1 MTVRLTEGVVKLLS
15 NVCRVP
21 VVTSSGDDPAVLR
34 IGELARRVAVRED
47 LLRAWERRYGLLK
60 PVRSPGGF
68 RLYSNA
74 DEQRVRRMQAHLAL
88 GLAAAQAA
96 RAALDEET
104 DHSVMAA
111 PVPPA
116 AERTPAGATAH
127 PDTPPS
133 GNDRGV
139 AGLAGE
145 LRRALDA
152 LDEPAAQAVLDRL
165 FADFTVETTLRQV
178 VLPYLRDLGDR
189 WAKGAIGV
197 ATEHFASN
205 LLRARLASLAQ
216 GWGQGRGP
224 CAVLACPPGE
234 LHDLPLLVFGVAL
247 HRNGWRIV
255 YLGAD
260 TPLADLGRTVEE
272 TRPDAVILAAVA
284 PERFQE
290 SISDLITL
298 APTASIRLAGAG
310 ATTSLADTVGATVLA
325 GDPITE
331 AQRLTPQR

>member
-1 MTVRLTEGVVKLLS
+1 VA
-15 NVCRVP
+15 ND
-21 VVTSSGDDPAVLR
+21 DDPAVLR

-68 RLYSNA
+68 RLYRNA
-74 DEQRVRRMQAHLAL
+74 DEQRVRRMQAHLAR

-104 DHSVMAA
+104 DRSDITA
-111 PVPPA
+111 PVQPAAPPA
-116 AERTPAGATAH
+116 AAGEPTAAGASER
-127 PDTPPS
+127 PDAPGS
-133 GNDRGV
+133 GTDRGLT
-139 AGLAGE
+139 GLAGQ
-145 LRRALDA
+145 LRRTLDA

-165 FADFTVETTLRQV
+165 FADFTVETTLQQV
-178 VLPYLRDLGDR
+178 LLPYLRELGDR
-189 WAKGAIGV
+189 WANGAVGV

-260 TPLADLGRTVEE
+260 TPLADLARTAEE
-272 TRPDAVILAAVA
+272 KHPDVVILAAVA
-284 PERFQE
+284 PQRFQE
-290 SISDLITL
+290 SIPDLTIL
-298 APTASIRLAGAG
+298 ARIAPLRLAGAG
-310 ATTSLADTVGATVLA
+310 ATAGVADTVGATVLA

-331 AQRLTPQR
+331 AQRLTPQRGLFTVIHASE

>member
-1 MTVRLTEGVVKLLS
+1 VASE
-15 NVCRVP
+15 
-21 VVTSSGDDPAVLR
+21 DDPAVLR

-74 DEQRVRRMQAHLAL
+74 DEQRVRRMQAHLAR
-88 GLAAAQAA
+88 GLAAAEAA

-104 DHSVMAA
+104 DRSDTTATVQ
-111 PVPPA
+111 PA
-116 AERTPAGATAH
+116 AVGLPGQAGAAAG
-127 PDTPPS
+127 PDAPAF
-133 GNDRGV
+133 GNDRGLT
-139 AGLAGE
+139 GLAGR
-145 LRRALDA
+145 LRRALDD

-165 FADFTVETTLRQV
+165 FADFTVETTLQR
-178 VLPYLRDLGDR
+178 VLVPYLRELGDR
-189 WAKGAIGV
+189 WANGAIGV
-197 ATEHFASN
+197 GTEHFASN
-205 LLRARLASLAQ
+205 LLRARLASLGQ

-260 TPLADLGRTVEE
+260 TPLADLARTVEE
-272 TRPDAVILAAVA
+272 KHADVVILAAVA
-284 PERFQE
+284 PQRFQE
-290 SISDLITL
+290 SIPDLTIL
-298 APTASIRLAGAG
+298 ARIAPLRLAGAG
-310 ATTSLADTVGATVLA
+310 ATPGVADTVGATVLA

>member
-1 MTVRLTEGVVKLLS
+1 VLRVASEG
-15 NVCRVP
+15 
-21 VVTSSGDDPAVLR
+21 GPAVLR
-34 IGELARRVAVRED
+34 IGEIARRVGVSKD

-74 DEQRVRRMQAHLAL
+74 DEQRVRRMQAHLVE

-104 DHSVMAA
+104 DHSRIAA

-116 AERTPAGATAH
+116 TAAEPTPAGASVRPAAQT
-127 PDTPPS
+127 S
-133 GNDRGV
+133 GTDGGLT
-139 AGLAGE
+139 GLAGE
-145 LRRALDA
+145 LRRALDD

-165 FADFTVETTLRQV
+165 FAGFTVETTLRQV
-178 VLPYLRDLGDR
+178 LLPYLRDLGDR

-205 LLRARLASLAQ
+205 MLRARLASLAT

-234 LHDLPLLVFGVAL
+234 LHDLPLLMFGVVL
-247 HRNGWRIV
+247 HRNGWRII

-260 TPLADLGRTVEE
+260 TPLADLDRTVLKR
-272 TRPDAVILAAVA
+272 RPDIVILAAVA

-298 APTASIRLAGAG
+298 ARTASLRLAGAG
-310 ATTSLADTVGATVLA
+310 ATTSITDTIGATVLA
-325 GDPITE
+325 GDPITA
-331 AQRLTPQR
+331 AQRLTER